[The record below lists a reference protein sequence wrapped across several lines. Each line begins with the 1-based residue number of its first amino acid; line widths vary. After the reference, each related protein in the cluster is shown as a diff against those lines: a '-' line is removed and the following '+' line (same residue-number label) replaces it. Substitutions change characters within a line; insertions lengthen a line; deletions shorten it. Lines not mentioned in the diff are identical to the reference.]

1 MLWWPKRVE
10 KATPVALDDIAPTQL
25 PIELDSALFKLH
37 FGRLLETAALDG
49 GIEGYLEA
57 LGAKQRGFAAA
68 LANERSERLT
78 LSGIEAL
85 LDRVFTARR
94 RIYSAIEGLGE
105 AQVGALIDSLVH
117 GADSLASR
125 MRRLSMPCPAQRAP
139 TAKASKRRQSCGELR
154 GTLQRNSF
162 ISPIR
167 YAIR

>member
-1 MLWWPKRVE
+1 MLWWSKRVE

-49 GIEGYLEA
+49 AIEGYLEA

-68 LANERSERLT
+68 LAGERSERLT

-105 AQVGALIDSLVH
+105 AQVGALIDNLVH
-117 GADSLASR
+117 GADSLAQR
-125 MRRLSMPCPAQRAP
+125 MGVCRCHARRSGHRPRASSGGKLQRA
-139 TAKASKRRQSCGELR
+139 AWDLQ
-154 GTLQRNSF
+154 GTVHF
-162 ISPIR
+162 TDPIR
-167 YAIR
+167 IR